1 VTEVDV
7 VVAGGGPAGCA
18 VALALARAGWHT
30 VVVDGRRESRP
41 ALGESLPSAARPLL
55 ERLGLLDEF
64 LRGPHRPVVANRSC
78 WGSPE
83 PRDRPALLAPYG
95 HGWHLERESF
105 DAMLRAGAAAAG
117 AHFES
122 GRVRSVRAEPGRF
135 ELNVGGGEFLARGV
149 VDATGRTAAVA
160 RRLGATVRRVGRL
173 VAVCSRSADSAN
185 GVGEDGVSLVEAAS
199 DGWWYSAPLPG
210 GPYVVQFVTLPEQW
224 RAGRP
229 LAERLDSAPLTRER
243 VGRLAEDAPLAV
255 GAHSALAEPCAGPGW
270 AAVGDAAV
278 AHDPLASAGLAM
290 ALRSAARAAEALA
303 TWLADGDGGPLA
315 RYDAMQHA
323 AFTSYLAERGRMYA
337 QERRFGAAPFWAATS
352 ASP

>member
-1 VTEVDV
+1 VSAVDAL
-7 VVAGGGPAGCA
+7 VAGGGPAGSA
-18 VALALARAGWHT
+18 VALALARAGWET
-30 VVVDGRRESRP
+30 VVVDGRRDARP
-41 ALGESLPSAARPLL
+41 PLGESLPSAARPLL

-64 LRGPHRPVVANRSC
+64 LAGPHRPVVANRSC

-105 DAMLRAGAAAAG
+105 DAMLRAGAAGAG
-117 AHFES
+117 ARFVS
-122 GRVRSVRAEPGRF
+122 GRVRSVRADSGRF
-135 ELNVGGGEFLARGV
+135 ELDVGDRAFLARGV
-149 VDATGRTAAVA
+149 VDATGRTAALA

-173 VAVCSRSADSAN
+173 VAVCSRSADPAN
-185 GVGEDGVSLVEAAS
+185 GVGEDAVSLVEAAP

-210 GPYVVQFVTLPEQW
+210 GPYVAQFATLPEHR
-224 RAGRP
+224 RARRP
-229 LAERLDSAPLTRER
+229 LSERLDSAPLTRER
-243 VGRLAEDAPLAV
+243 VGRLAEEAPLAV
-255 GAHSALAEPCAGPGW
+255 GAHSALTQPCAGPGW
-270 AAVGDAAV
+270 VAVGDAAV

-303 TWLADGDGGPLA
+303 AWLADGDAGLLA
-315 RYDAMQHA
+315 RYDAMQEA